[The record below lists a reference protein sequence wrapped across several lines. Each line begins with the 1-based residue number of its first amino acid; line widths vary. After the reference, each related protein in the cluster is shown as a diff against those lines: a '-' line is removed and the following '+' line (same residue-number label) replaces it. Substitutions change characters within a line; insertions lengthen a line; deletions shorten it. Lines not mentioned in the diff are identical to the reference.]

1 MVKNLFS
8 TMLSAII
15 PLFMLSALTNANP
28 LYTYCFNDAINYT
41 ANSQFEDNLHQLL
54 QWLPS
59 NTSVTGFYNNYFGD
73 GADRVYGEALCRGDV
88 NQTICQN
95 CIKIASQEVLNGCKS
110 KEKIIWYE
118 FCQIHYSFQNFSTLM
133 VYTGKYPDSNSLEKN
148 VSNPSHFNEV
158 LMYLMNN
165 LSSEASFTPS
175 KRMFA
180 VGEIKFSKS
189 NIYGL
194 VQCTPD
200 IKKSDCRS
208 CITSALGD
216 LNACCQGLQGGIV
229 VSRNC
234 NVRFELY
241 RFYNASSM
249 SLTYPSPAAAGKWK
263 IGMVGAVTC
272 ISAFVI
278 AVLIVSSVVYLRWKK
293 GGQEEVIR
301 CIHIG
306 LLCVQEDPAA
316 RPTMSS
322 VVALLGSESIGLAEP
337 RQPAFSVGRIVLPN
351 QSSTTDPSAC
361 DMTLSSISPR

>member
-1 MVKNLFS
+1 
-8 TMLSAII
+8 MLSAII
-15 PLFMLSALTNANP
+15 PLFMLSALANGNP

-41 ANSQFEDNLHQLL
+41 ANSQFEDNLHELL
-54 QWLPS
+54 HWLPS

-165 LSSEASFTPS
+165 LSSEASFTPT

-249 SLTYPSPAAAGKWK
+249 SLTYPSPAGGKWK

-293 GGQEEVIR
+293 GGQE
-301 CIHIG
+301 
-306 LLCVQEDPAA
+306 
-316 RPTMSS
+316 
-322 VVALLGSESIGLAEP
+322 
-337 RQPAFSVGRIVLPN
+337 GRIVLPN